1 MTKMISQVSKQRIFE
16 DDGMDDVLHFVVSD
30 DKFELLQLVIDKI
43 EKQEEGE
50 SFVVNFVPKMTEEEE
65 ELYSDIN
72 VVDKNEVIYDLGL
85 IGELDTVEEETLWI
99 Q

>member
-1 MTKMISQVSKQRIFE
+1 MTKMISQVSKQRIF
-16 DDGMDDVLHFVVSD
+16 DDPNMDDVLHFVVSD

-65 ELYSDIN
+65 ELYSGVD
-72 VVDKNEVIYDLGL
+72 VVDKNEMIYDLGL
-85 IGELDTVEEETLWI
+85 IGELDTVEEETL
-99 Q
+99 

>member
-1 MTKMISQVSKQRIFE
+1 MTKMISQVSKQRIF
-16 DDGMDDVLHFVVSD
+16 DDPNMDDVLHFVVSD

-65 ELYSDIN
+65 ELYSGIN
-72 VVDKNEVIYDLGL
+72 VVDKNEMIYDLGL
-85 IGELDTVEEETLWI
+85 IGELDTVEEETL
-99 Q
+99 

>member
-1 MTKMISQVSKQRIFE
+1 MTKMISQVSKQRIFD
-16 DDGMDDVLHFVVSD
+16 DDGMDDPLDFVVSD

-65 ELYSDIN
+65 ELYSGIN
-72 VVDKNEVIYDLGL
+72 VVDKNEIIYDLGL
-85 IGELDTVEEETLWI
+85 IGELDTVEEETL
-99 Q
+99 

>member
-72 VVDKNEVIYDLGL
+72 VVDKNEIIYDLGL
-85 IGELDTVEEETLWI
+85 IGELDTEEEETL
-99 Q
+99 

>member
-30 DKFELLQLVIDKI
+30 DKFELLELVVDKI
-43 EKQEEGE
+43 KRQEEGE

-72 VVDKNEVIYDLGL
+72 VVDKNEIIYDLGL
-85 IGELDTVEEETLWI
+85 IGELDTEEEETL
-99 Q
+99 

>member
-65 ELYSDIN
+65 ELYSDLN
-72 VVDKNEVIYDLGL
+72 VIDKNEMIYDLGL
-85 IGELDTVEEETLWI
+85 IGELDTVEEETL
-99 Q
+99 

>member
-1 MTKMISQVSKQRIFE
+1 MTKMISQVSKQRIF
-16 DDGMDDVLHFVVSD
+16 DDPNMDDVLHFVVSD

-65 ELYSDIN
+65 ELYSGIN
-72 VVDKNEVIYDLGL
+72 VVDNNEMIYDLGL
-85 IGELDTVEEETLWI
+85 IGELDTVEEETL
-99 Q
+99 

>member
-1 MTKMISQVSKQRIFE
+1 MTKMISQVSKQRIF
-16 DDGMDDVLHFVVSD
+16 DDPNMDDVLHFVVSD
-30 DKFELLQLVIDKI
+30 DKFELLELVVDKI
-43 EKQEEGE
+43 KKQELGE

-85 IGELDTVEEETLWI
+85 IGELDTVEEETL
-99 Q
+99 

>member
-1 MTKMISQVSKQRIFE
+1 MTKMISQVSKQRIF
-16 DDGMDDVLHFVVSD
+16 DDPNMDDVLHFVVSD

-65 ELYSDIN
+65 ELYSGVD
-72 VVDKNEVIYDLGL
+72 VVDKNEMIYDLGL

-99 Q
+99 P

>member
-65 ELYSDIN
+65 ELYSGVD
-72 VVDKNEVIYDLGL
+72 VVDKNEMIYDLGL
-85 IGELDTVEEETLWI
+85 IGELDTVEEETL
-99 Q
+99 

>member
-1 MTKMISQVSKQRIFE
+1 MTKMISQVSKQRIF
-16 DDGMDDVLHFVVSD
+16 DDPNMDDVLHFVVSD

-65 ELYSDIN
+65 ELYSGIN

-85 IGELDTVEEETLWI
+85 IGELDTVEEETL
-99 Q
+99 

>member
-1 MTKMISQVSKQRIFE
+1 MTKMISQVSKQRIF
-16 DDGMDDVLHFVVSD
+16 DDPNMDDVLHFVVSD

-72 VVDKNEVIYDLGL
+72 VVDKNEMIYDLGL
-85 IGELDTVEEETLWI
+85 IGELDTVEEETL
-99 Q
+99 

>member
-16 DDGMDDVLHFVVSD
+16 DDGMDDPLHFVVSD
-30 DKFELLQLVIDKI
+30 DKFELLELVVDKI
-43 EKQEEGE
+43 KRQEEGE

-72 VVDKNEVIYDLGL
+72 VVDKNEMIYDLGL
-85 IGELDTVEEETLWI
+85 IGELDTVEEETL
-99 Q
+99 

>member
-30 DKFELLQLVIDKI
+30 DKFELLELVVDKI
-43 EKQEEGE
+43 KRQEEGE

-65 ELYSDIN
+65 ELYSGVN
-72 VVDKNEVIYDLGL
+72 VVDKNEIIYDLGL
-85 IGELDTVEEETLWI
+85 IGELDTVEEETL
-99 Q
+99 

>member
-1 MTKMISQVSKQRIFE
+1 MTKMISQVSKQRIFD
-16 DDGMDDVLHFVVSD
+16 DDGIDDVLHFVVSD

-65 ELYSDIN
+65 ELYSGVD
-72 VVDKNEVIYDLGL
+72 VVDKNEMIYDLGL
-85 IGELDTVEEETLWI
+85 IGELDTVEEETL
-99 Q
+99 

>member
-1 MTKMISQVSKQRIFE
+1 MTKMISQVSKQRIF
-16 DDGMDDVLHFVVSD
+16 DDPNMDDVLHFVVSD

-65 ELYSDIN
+65 ELYSGVN

-85 IGELDTVEEETLWI
+85 IGELDTVEEETL
-99 Q
+99 

>member
-1 MTKMISQVSKQRIFE
+1 MTKMISQVSKQRIF
-16 DDGMDDVLHFVVSD
+16 DDHNMDDVLHFVVSD

-65 ELYSDIN
+65 ELYSGVD
-72 VVDKNEVIYDLGL
+72 VVDKNEMIYDLGL
-85 IGELDTVEEETLWI
+85 IGELDTVEEETL
-99 Q
+99 

>member
-16 DDGMDDVLHFVVSD
+16 DDGMDDPLHFVVSD
-30 DKFELLQLVIDKI
+30 DKFELLELVVDKI
-43 EKQEEGE
+43 KKQELGE

-65 ELYSDIN
+65 ELYSDLN
-72 VVDKNEVIYDLGL
+72 VIDKNEMIYDLGL

-99 Q
+99 P

>member
-1 MTKMISQVSKQRIFE
+1 MTKMISQVSKQRIF
-16 DDGMDDVLHFVVSD
+16 DDPNMDDVLHFVVSD

-65 ELYSDIN
+65 ELYSGIN
-72 VVDKNEVIYDLGL
+72 VVDNDEMIYDLGL
-85 IGELDTVEEETLWI
+85 IGELDTVEEETL
-99 Q
+99 

>member
-1 MTKMISQVSKQRIFE
+1 MTKMISQVSKQRIF
-16 DDGMDDVLHFVVSD
+16 DDPNMDDVLHFVVSD

-65 ELYSDIN
+65 ELYSGIN
-72 VVDKNEVIYDLGL
+72 VVDKNEIIYDLGL
-85 IGELDTVEEETLWI
+85 IGELDTVEEETL
-99 Q
+99 

>member
-1 MTKMISQVSKQRIFE
+1 MTKMISQVSKQRIF
-16 DDGMDDVLHFVVSD
+16 DDDEMDDVLHFVVSD

-72 VVDKNEVIYDLGL
+72 VVDKNEMIYDLGL

>member
-1 MTKMISQVSKQRIFE
+1 MTKMISQVSKQRIF
-16 DDGMDDVLHFVVSD
+16 DDPNMDDVLHFVVSD

-65 ELYSDIN
+65 ELYSGVD
-72 VVDKNEVIYDLGL
+72 VVDKNEMIYDLGL

>member
-1 MTKMISQVSKQRIFE
+1 MTKMISQVSKQRIF
-16 DDGMDDVLHFVVSD
+16 DDPNMDDVLHFVVSD

-65 ELYSDIN
+65 ELYSGIN
-72 VVDKNEVIYDLGL
+72 VVDKNEIIYDLGL
-85 IGELDTVEEETLWI
+85 IGELDTEEEETL
-99 Q
+99 